1 MDKNKILAAA
11 QNNKERGNEYE
22 TKKTVKSLLYGL
34 VSILFMS
41 ALFILIEYYTTKKV
55 SMSLIALNTTEWS
68 ACSLSFGIHS
78 RKVLPIIFGC
88 ICSLVTLILI
98 ITMVV

>member
-1 MDKNKILAAA
+1 MEKNKILAAA

-34 VSILFMS
+34 ESILFMS
-41 ALFILIEYYTTKKV
+41 ALFIIIEYYTTKKV
-55 SMSLIALNTTEWS
+55 SMSLISLNTTEWS
-68 ACSLSFGIHS
+68 VGSLSIGIPF

-98 ITMVV
+98 VTMVV